1 MPGRICVCWRSVRV
15 RLRRI
20 ELYLIP
26 AFGDRG
32 MRDITARDVQHW
44 WDAFRPV
51 SRHANRE
58 KRRLQ
63 AYKTLHAIMS
73 SAATEPV
80 GFDGRPIIDRN
91 PCAIRAA
98 RPKVD
103 HEPVIAEADQIRAL
117 ADAMPERLA
126 PTVILAGT
134 LGLREGE
141 CLALM
146 RRDVDLRRMTVC
158 RVWRACGSTI
168 CARPR

>member
-1 MPGRICVCWRSVRV
+1 MVGRVPPGQPSREPGEAPPPGVQDAPRDH
-15 RLRRI
+15 
-20 ELYLIP
+20 ELGP
-26 AFGDRG
+26 
-32 MRDITARDVQHW
+32 
-44 WDAFRPV
+44 
-51 SRHANRE
+51 
-58 KRRLQ
+58 
-63 AYKTLHAIMS
+63 
-73 SAATEPV
+73 ATEPV

-126 PTVILAGT
+126 LTVILAGT

-158 RVWRACGSTI
+158 RVWRACGSMI

>member
-1 MPGRICVCWRSVRV
+1 
-15 RLRRI
+15 
-20 ELYLIP
+20 
-26 AFGDRG
+26 

-73 SAATEPV
+73 SAVTEPV

-91 PCAIRAA
+91 PCTIRAA

-103 HEPVIAEADQIRAL
+103 HEPVIAEAD
-117 ADAMPERLA
+117 
-126 PTVILAGT
+126 
-134 LGLREGE
+134 
-141 CLALM
+141 
-146 RRDVDLRRMTVC
+146 
-158 RVWRACGSTI
+158 
-168 CARPR
+168 

>member
-1 MPGRICVCWRSVRV
+1 MH
-15 RLRRI
+15 
-20 ELYLIP
+20 
-26 AFGDRG
+26 
-32 MRDITARDVQHW
+32 DITARDVQHW

-51 SRHANRE
+51 SPSRE
-58 KRRLQ
+58 PGETSPP
-63 AYKTLHAIMS
+63 AYKTLHTIMS

-80 GFDGRPIIDRN
+80 GFDRQADHRPEPVRH
-91 PCAIRAA
+91 PCRP
-98 RPKVD
+98 PKVD

-158 RVWRACGSTI
+158 RAWRACGSTI